1 MNVKSLLLTVL
12 RFYQRSISPLFLPTC
27 RFTPS
32 CSHYTYEA
40 IERFGVLQGGWLGVK
55 RILRCHPFNPGG
67 HDPVPLEIKAE
78 IEAEINAQTKARK
91 IENTEMATGGR

>member
-1 MNVKSLLLTVL
+1 MKTLLLSML
-12 RFYQRSISPLFLPTC
+12 RFYQCRISPLFPPTC

-40 IERFGVLQGGWLGVK
+40 IERFGVLQGGWLGVR

-67 HDPVPLEIKAE
+67 HDPVPLEIKA
-78 IEAEINAQTKARK
+78 RK
-91 IENTEMATGGR
+91 SENTKMATGGR